1 MLGKYVDVAGG
12 AEKVT
17 FLGGA
22 SDARVSRRS
31 RCPDAVVTGGANDGA
46 FRWSPEASD
55 AVVLCACTRSA
66 PGARRGR
73 SRVEGRASVGVRGL
87 GRDGEV
93 DVGLLSGPPPAT
105 TC

>member
-1 MLGKYVDVAGG
+1 MLGKYVDVAGGG

-31 RCPDAVVTGGANDGA
+31 RCPDAVVTGGANDDA

-55 AVVLCACTRSA
+55 AVVLCAYALR
-66 PGARRGR
+66 ARGPAG
-73 SRVEGRASVGVRGL
+73 VEGRASVGVRGL